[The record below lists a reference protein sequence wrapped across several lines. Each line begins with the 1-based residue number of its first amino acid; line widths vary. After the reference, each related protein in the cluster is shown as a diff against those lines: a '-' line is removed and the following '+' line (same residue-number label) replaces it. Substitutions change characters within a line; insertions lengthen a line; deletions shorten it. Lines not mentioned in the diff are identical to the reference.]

1 MDGGNKSGLEPLKP
15 AKRVQTAVCCL
26 ITNIQLLGSDKG
38 LDVYWDVADYTDCP
52 GLRAFAGIGDD
63 EHLVGVLAIGFPDD
77 RFHSRGQTEDTA
89 VHPEIEVW

>member
-1 MDGGNKSGLEPLKP
+1 MEPLKP

-38 LDVYWDVADYTDCP
+38 LDVYWDIADYTDCP
-52 GLRAFAGIGDD
+52 GLRAFVGIGDD